1 MKNQKNL
8 IVNLF
13 NNEFN
18 LKDFINF
25 TNEVFKG
32 KAKYGNNLEFSPKVK
47 GEFNSVVKS
56 FLNLG
61 RYTDNNKKSMI
72 LAVVELRNE
81 DSIARSR
88 TIQRNFV
95 KDYFLKSGADAA
107 LVAFYNKESE
117 DWRLSFIKLD
127 YSYKN
132 SKLQEDITPAK
143 RFSFLLGKNEKHHTA
158 VRRFMPLI
166 LQDKEPPTVDELE
179 EVFNIEVVT
188 KEFFEKYCDLYLKI
202 KKELDNQEGF
212 SLVAEKADIKS
223 DEFAKKLMGQ
233 LVFLYFLQKKGWLGV
248 KVNPEKILKEEAD
261 KLLDNKTYECND
273 VFDKVY
279 YLTGDTYIRD
289 AKKIIELSNEEIYY
303 LNSIFINTEYD
314 EKWGSGDKSFIRS
327 MFKEADNCGKN
338 FFKDYL
344 EPIFYNALNDK
355 RGGSTYF
362 KDLNC
367 KIPFLNG
374 GLFQPISENYNYKNA
389 DFTIDNSIFSNNT
402 KNKQGDIGDGVL
414 DIFDRY
420 AFTIKE
426 DEPLEKEVAVD
437 PEMLGKVFENLLDV
451 TDRKKKGAFYTPR
464 EIVHYMCQE
473 SLINYL
479 ITEINLNYDEA
490 ESLIRYGD
498 IINDIDSNI
507 NVLSD
512 GEFKMPYNIRYQ
524 AKKIDT
530 ALENV
535 KVADPSVGSGA
546 FPLGMV
552 NEIVRARMNLTYYI
566 MNDLDAVSR
575 NNTKIKGRTPYDLK
589 LKTIR
594 RCIHA
599 VDIERSAV
607 DITKLRLWLS
617 LVVEENDFRNIK
629 ALPNLDYNIMVG
641 NSLIEEFEG
650 VKLFNE
656 NALKNQDNKEKDNI
670 LEQLSLQIPIK
681 DNEKILESI
690 SRLDRKLKNTSDII
704 EAKKIEYELEE
715 AKKSFNEI
723 SASCD
728 LKKESEYILDEI
740 YRLQEEFFDAN
751 GLEVK
756 VKLKNSID
764 NLEWLL
770 IEKTIKENGN
780 EPLLHKIKEF
790 KRTNTKPYFLW
801 KLNFARVF
809 KEKNGF
815 DIVIGNPPYV
825 GEKGNKEIFRPIA
838 NSELGKRF
846 YQGKMDLFYFFFHKA
861 IDISR
866 NNGVISFITT
876 NYYIT
881 ADSAIKLRKDFK
893 ERTNVIK
900 LMNFNE
906 LKIFESA
913 LGQHNLI
920 TVLRKSTSTNS
931 VSECIN
937 VNKLGFA
944 DNQILS
950 DIFSGKDK
958 ETKYINKNHNEIFE
972 GELFYIRMGDSNGSV
987 EQNIIDKLLENT
999 TILSN
1004 RYIVNTGVNTGCDYV
1019 TEANYRQAIGAIN
1032 EAIGINKG
1040 DGIFVLNEEELKN
1053 LNLTDEENKYV
1064 YKFYKNSDIDRYY
1077 APIKWSGKYLLY
1089 ITKDVDIN
1097 TLPNIKMHLDKYRAF
1112 CELKREYKEGKLPWY
1127 SLHWAREIEVFT
1139 NYDKIVLPYRSKR
1152 NIFAWSNKDFF
1163 GSKDIL
1169 YIRPKGNNENVKL
1182 LLAFLNSKLC
1192 YYWLLKRGKVKGDTL
1207 ELYVTP
1213 ISQIPIK
1220 DFSKSINENINKY
1233 VNEIINI
1240 LDKINL
1246 KEKEKQI
1253 QIKLLQKQID
1263 ECLYEAYN
1271 LTENEILEIEE
1282 IYNGKV

>member
-1 MKNQKNL
+1 MDNEKNL
-8 IVNLF
+8 IINLF
-13 NNEFN
+13 NNKFN
-18 LKDFINF
+18 LHEYIDFTQYI
-25 TNEVFKG
+25 FKG
-32 KAKYGNNLEFSPKVK
+32 KATYGRNLEFSPKVK

-61 RYTDNNKKSMI
+61 RYTDSNRKSMI
-72 LAVVELRNE
+72 LAVVELRKE

-95 KDYFLKSGADAA
+95 KDYFLKNGADSA
-107 LVAFYNKESE
+107 LVAFYNNESE

-132 SKLQEDITPAK
+132 SKLEEDITPAK

-158 VRRFMPLI
+158 VERFMPLI
-166 LQDKEPPTVDELE
+166 LQDKEAPTIDELE

-202 KKELDNQEGF
+202 KNELDKQEGF
-212 SLVAEKADIKS
+212 SVVAEKADIKS

-248 KVNPEKILKEEAD
+248 KANPEKISKEEAD
-261 KLLDNKTYECND
+261 RLLDNKTYECNE

-279 YLTGDTYIRD
+279 YLNGDIYIRD
-289 AKKIIELSNEEIYY
+289 DKNIIELSDGEINC

-314 EKWGSGDKSFIRS
+314 GKWGSGDKSFIRS
-327 MFKEADNCGKN
+327 MFNEAISCDKS

-355 RGGSTYF
+355 RGGTTYF

-374 GLFQPISENYNYKNA
+374 GLFQPISENYDYKNA
-389 DFTIDNSIFSNNT
+389 DFTIDNSLFSNNN

-479 ITEINLNYDEA
+479 VTEVNLNYDEA
-490 ESLIRYGD
+490 EALIRYGD

-507 NVLSD
+507 NVLAD
-512 GEFKMPYNIRYQ
+512 GEFKMPHNIRYQ

-535 KVADPSVGSGA
+535 KIADPAVGSGA

-575 NNTKIKGRTPYDLK
+575 NTRKIKGRTPYDLK

-656 NALKNQDNKEKDNI
+656 NALKVNNSNKEKEEI
-670 LEQLSLQIPIK
+670 LEQLSLQIPIE
-681 DNEKILESI
+681 DSENLLEI
-690 SRLDRKLKNTSDII
+690 ICELENKLKNTSNII

-723 SASCD
+723 AASCE

-740 YRLQEEFFDAN
+740 YRLQEEFFEAN
-751 GLEVK
+751 GLETK

-764 NLEWLL
+764 SLEWLL
-770 IEKTIKENGN
+770 IEKTVKENGK
-780 EPLLHKIKEF
+780 EELLSKIKEF

-801 KLNFARVF
+801 KLNFAKVF
-809 KEKNGF
+809 REKGGF
-815 DIVIGNPPYV
+815 DIVIGNPPYIGFQKV
-825 GEKGNKEIFRPIA
+825 PDKEYHKEKYFSANGKYDFYVLFIEKGIDLLRKNGTISYICPSYFYKRNYGKNIRKFILENTAINYIVDFKDMQIFESVLTYTCIFMA
-838 NSELGKRF
+838 TK
-846 YQGKMDLFYFFFHKA
+846 H
-861 IDISR
+861 IVR
-866 NNGVISFITT
+866 NNLVKII
-876 NYYIT
+876 NKNLLDREYYT
-881 ADSAIKLRKDFK
+881 VKQDDFK
-893 ERTNVIK
+893 EPLWNIENNENNVILQK
-900 LMNFNE
+900 IKNKSQYTLKDLTINISQGIVTGNNNIFCLEKSLIKERNITMEYLKPIYKGKDIRNGKIIESDEYIFYPYRYINNKMILIQESEIKEKDINLYNYLLESKATLLSREYFNKSNKMWYELWNPRKRCHFENRKFVFSELNNHNDFVLVEECFYSDSACGME
-906 LKIFESA
+906 LKKEYENCYKYLSYYLNCELMTYYFSK
-913 LGQHNLI
+913 I
-920 TVLRKSTSTNS
+920 TVPK
-931 VSECIN
+931 
-937 VNKLGFA
+937 A
-944 DNQILS
+944 
-950 DIFSGKDK
+950 
-958 ETKYINKNHNEIFE
+958 
-972 GELFYIRMGDSNGSV
+972 NG
-987 EQNIIDKLLENT
+987 
-999 TILSN
+999 
-1004 RYIVNTGVNTGCDYV
+1004 Y
-1019 TEANYRQAIGAIN
+1019 
-1032 EAIGINKG
+1032 
-1040 DGIFVLNEEELKN
+1040 
-1053 LNLTDEENKYV
+1053 YV
-1064 YKFYKNSDIDRYY
+1064 YKNAFLSKL
-1077 APIKWSGKYLLY
+1077 PVY
-1089 ITKDVDIN
+1089 IPSN
-1097 TLPNIKMHLDKYRAF
+1097 LDKVDYDNFEEWIRNEF
-1112 CELKREYKEGKLPWY
+1112 NIDN
-1127 SLHWAREIEVFT
+1127 ARE
-1139 NYDKIVLPYRSKR
+1139 L
-1152 NIFAWSNKDFF
+1152 
-1163 GSKDIL
+1163 
-1169 YIRPKGNNENVKL
+1169 
-1182 LLAFLNSKLC
+1182 
-1192 YYWLLKRGKVKGDTL
+1192 
-1207 ELYVTP
+1207 
-1213 ISQIPIK
+1213 
-1220 DFSKSINENINKY
+1220 
-1233 VNEIINI
+1233 
-1240 LDKINL
+1240 
-1246 KEKEKQI
+1246 
-1253 QIKLLQKQID
+1253 
-1263 ECLYEAYN
+1263 
-1271 LTENEILEIEE
+1271 
-1282 IYNGKV
+1282 

>member
-1 MKNQKNL
+1 MDNQKNL
-8 IVNLF
+8 VVNLF
-13 NNEFN
+13 NNKFKLE
-18 LKDFINF
+18 DFINF
-25 TNEVFKG
+25 TQEIFKG
-32 KAKYGNNLEFSPKVK
+32 KVKYGKNLEFSPKVK

-61 RYTDNNKKSMI
+61 RYTDSNRKSMI
-72 LAVVELRNE
+72 LAVVELNRE

-95 KDYFLKSGADAA
+95 KDYFLKGGADSA
-107 LVAFYNKESE
+107 LVAFYNNKSE

-132 SKLQEDITPAK
+132 SKLEEDITPAK

-158 VRRFMPLI
+158 VERFMPLI
-166 LQDKEPPTVDELE
+166 LQDKEAPTINELE

-202 KKELDNQEGF
+202 KNELDKQEGF
-212 SLVAEKADIKS
+212 SVVAEKAGIRS

-248 KVNPEKILKEEAD
+248 KANPEKISKEEAD
-261 KLLDNKTYECND
+261 RLLDNKTYECNE

-279 YLTGDTYIRD
+279 YLNGDIYIRD
-289 AKKIIELSNEEIYY
+289 DKNIIELSDEEINC

-314 EKWGSGDKSFIRS
+314 GKWGSGDKSFIRS
-327 MFKEADNCGKN
+327 MFNEAISCDKS

-362 KDLNC
+362 KELNC

-374 GLFQPISENYNYKNA
+374 GLFQPISENYDYKNA
-389 DFTIDNSIFSNNT
+389 DFTIDNSLFSNNN

-479 ITEINLNYDEA
+479 ITEIDLSYDEA
-490 ESLIRYGD
+490 ETLIRYGD

-507 NVLSD
+507 SVLSH

-535 KVADPSVGSGA
+535 KIADPAVGSGA

-575 NNTKIKGRTPYDLK
+575 NTRKIKGRTPYDLK

-594 RCIHA
+594 RCIYA

-656 NALKNQDNKEKDNI
+656 NAFKIQNNRDKGET

-681 DNEKILESI
+681 DNENLLEVICELES
-690 SRLDRKLKNTSDII
+690 KLKNTSNII
-704 EAKKIEYELEE
+704 EIKKIEYEIEE

-723 SASCD
+723 AASNYI
-728 LKKESEYILDEI
+728 KRESEYILDEI

-751 GLEVK
+751 GLETK
-756 VKLKNSID
+756 IKLKNSID
-764 NLEWLL
+764 SLEWLL
-770 IEKTIKENGN
+770 IEKTVKENGN
-780 EPLLHKIKEF
+780 EKLLPKIKEF

-801 KLNFARVF
+801 KLNFAKVF
-809 KEKNGF
+809 REKGGF
-815 DIVIGNPPYV
+815 DIFIGNPPYI
-825 GEKGNKEIFRPIA
+825 GDKGNKDIFRPIIKG
-838 NSELGKRF
+838 EFGKRF
-846 YQGKMDLFYFFFHKA
+846 YQGQMDIFYFFFHLA
-861 IDISR
+861 LDLTH
-866 NNGVISFITT
+866 NNSNIVYITT
-876 NYYIT
+876 NYFLT
-881 ADSAIKLRKDFK
+881 ATGGKKLRKDINDRAAIL
-893 ERTNVIK
+893 ELI
-900 LMNFNE
+900 NFNE
-906 LKIFESA
+906 YKIFESA
-913 LGQHNLI
+913 KGQHNII
-920 TVLRKSTSTNS
+920 TMLKKTENSSTKAKCSIVNRS
-931 VSECIN
+931 GFYKPDVIN
-937 VNKLGFA
+937 DIFLGRDGRTDYYII
-944 DNQILS
+944 DNQKELYDGLDLYIRLQGTKKKENDILS
-950 DIFSGKDK
+950 NILEKVREETNTILDEICYINAGVGVTISKITSRYIKKYPQLNLEKDMGVFVVSKQESNDIEEELVKDFVKNSNIKHYLYQKNKDK
-958 ETKYINKNHNEIFE
+958 MIYLTWNDEIDNFPKAKKHLEKFRLILDEQVKSYEEEFPWYALNRPRSMEIFE
-972 GELFYIRMGDSNGSV
+972 DCNKIIVPYRAKRNYFAYSSEPVYGSRDVLFIR
-987 EQNIIDKLLENT
+987 EKDK
-999 TILSN
+999 S
-1004 RYIVNTGVNTGCDYV
+1004 Y
-1019 TEANYRQAIGAIN
+1019 
-1032 EAIGINKG
+1032 
-1040 DGIFVLNEEELKN
+1040 
-1053 LNLTDEENKYV
+1053 
-1064 YKFYKNSDIDRYY
+1064 
-1077 APIKWSGKYLLY
+1077 
-1089 ITKDVDIN
+1089 
-1097 TLPNIKMHLDKYRAF
+1097 NIKY
-1112 CELKREYKEGKLPWY
+1112 
-1127 SLHWAREIEVFT
+1127 
-1139 NYDKIVLPYRSKR
+1139 
-1152 NIFAWSNKDFF
+1152 
-1163 GSKDIL
+1163 IL
-1169 YIRPKGNNENVKL
+1169 GI
-1182 LLAFLNSKLC
+1182 LNSKL
-1192 YYWLLKRGKVKGDTL
+1192 YYIWLYFKGKRKGEIL
-1207 ELYVTP
+1207 ELVRKP
-1213 ISQIPIK
+1213 LSEIPIK
-1220 DFSKSINENINKY
+1220 KISESKQAEVVYY
-1233 VNEIINI
+1233 VNCIINNSKDI
-1240 LDKINL
+1240 S
-1246 KEKEKQI
+1246 
-1253 QIKLLQKQID
+1253 
-1263 ECLYEAYN
+1263 
-1271 LTENEILEIEE
+1271 ENEIKNYQSKIDDLIYEEFKINEEEKQYIEKFIE
-1282 IYNGKV
+1282 QRNEL

>member
-1 MKNQKNL
+1 MDNQKNL
-8 IVNLF
+8 VVNLF
-13 NNEFN
+13 NNKFKLE
-18 LKDFINF
+18 DFINF
-25 TNEVFKG
+25 TQEIFKG
-32 KAKYGNNLEFSPKVK
+32 KVKYGKNLEFSPKVK

-61 RYTDNNKKSMI
+61 RYTDSNRKSMI
-72 LAVVELRNE
+72 LAVVELNRE

-95 KDYFLKSGADAA
+95 KDYFIKGGADSA
-107 LVAFYNKESE
+107 LVVFYNKESE

-158 VRRFMPLI
+158 VERFMPLI
-166 LQDKEPPTVDELE
+166 LQDKEAPTINELE

-202 KKELDNQEGF
+202 KNELDKQEGF
-212 SLVAEKADIKS
+212 SVVAEKADIKS
-223 DEFAKKLMGQ
+223 DEFAKKIMGQ

-248 KVNPEKILKEEAD
+248 KANPEKISKEEAD
-261 KLLDNKTYECND
+261 RLLDNKTYECNE

-279 YLTGDTYIRD
+279 YLNGDIYIRD
-289 AKKIIELSNEEIYY
+289 DKNIIELSNEETNC

-314 EKWGSGDKSFIRS
+314 GKWGSGDKSFIRS
-327 MFKEADNCGKN
+327 MFKEADNCGKS

-344 EPIFYNALNDK
+344 EPVFYNALNDK

-362 KDLNC
+362 KELNC

-374 GLFQPISENYNYKNA
+374 GLFQPISENYDYKNA
-389 DFTIDNSIFSNNT
+389 DFTIYNSLFSNNN
-402 KNKQGDIGDGVL
+402 KNKQGDIGDGIL

-437 PEMLGKVFENLLDV
+437 PEMLGKVFENLLDI

-479 ITEINLNYDEA
+479 VLEVNLNYDEA
-490 ESLIRYGD
+490 EALIRYGD

-507 NVLSD
+507 NVLAD

-535 KVADPSVGSGA
+535 KIADPAVGSGA

-552 NEIVRARMNLTYYI
+552 NEIVRARINLTYYI

-575 NNTKIKGRTPYDLK
+575 NNRKIKGRTPYDLK

-656 NALKNQDNKEKDNI
+656 NALKVNNSNKEKEEI

-681 DNEKILESI
+681 DNENLLEVI
-690 SRLDRKLKNTSDII
+690 CELENKLKNTSNII

-723 SASCD
+723 AASCE

-740 YRLQEEFFDAN
+740 YRLQEEFFEAN
-751 GLEVK
+751 GLETK

-764 NLEWLL
+764 TLEWLL
-770 IEKTIKENGN
+770 IEKTVKENGN
-780 EPLLHKIKEF
+780 EKLLSKIKEF

-801 KLNFARVF
+801 KLNFAKVF
-809 KEKNGF
+809 REKGGF
-815 DIVIGNPPYV
+815 DIVIGNPPYIDSEEMTKNLFETRKYCIKKYKSAKGNWDIFIIFIERGIDLLKKDGTISYIVPNKLISADYSKELREIMNKNRIIELRDYSSVDVFKDADVYPVVFSLQKSPNQSNKVKMTVMKSIEDINYKNIISASSFYKDIYWDRFFANNSKAISILDKMLV
-825 GEKGNKEIFRPIA
+825 GEK
-838 NSELGKRF
+838 LG
-846 YQGKMDLFYFFFHKA
+846 
-861 IDISR
+861 DISEVLGAATVGEAYEIKKYLNDSYKNVDVEFKKFINTGTIDR
-866 NNGVISFITT
+866 YIS
-876 NYYIT
+876 
-881 ADSAIKLRKDFK
+881 LW
-893 ERTNVIK
+893 
-900 LMNFNE
+900 
-906 LKIFESA
+906 
-913 LGQHNLI
+913 G
-920 TVLRKSTSTNS
+920 
-931 VSECIN
+931 IN
-937 VNKLGFA
+937 K
-944 DNQILS
+944 
-950 DIFSGKDK
+950 
-958 ETKYINKNHNEIFE
+958 TKYIKSNYENPIITCEDLSNISLKRLRESNSEKIIIGGMTKRLE
-972 GELFYIRMGDSNGSV
+972 CYLDSKGEFLAGKS
-987 EQNIIDKLLENT
+987 T
-999 TILSN
+999 TIILKKKCDLK
-1004 RYIVNTGVNTGCDYV
+1004 YII
-1019 TEANYRQAIGAIN
+1019 A
-1032 EAIGINKG
+1032 
-1040 DGIFVLNEEELKN
+1040 L
-1053 LNLTDEENKYV
+1053 
-1064 YKFYKNSDIDRYY
+1064 
-1077 APIKWSGKYLLY
+1077 
-1089 ITKDVDIN
+1089 
-1097 TLPNIKMHLDKYRAF
+1097 
-1112 CELKREYKEGKLPWY
+1112 
-1127 SLHWAREIEVFT
+1127 
-1139 NYDKIVLPYRSKR
+1139 
-1152 NIFAWSNKDFF
+1152 
-1163 GSKDIL
+1163 
-1169 YIRPKGNNENVKL
+1169 
-1182 LLAFLNSKLC
+1182 LNSKLMSFFYSI
-1192 YYWLLKRGKVKGDTL
+1192 YYNSLSLKGGFFRIGPPQIKTL
-1207 ELYVTP
+1207 P
-1213 ISQIPIK
+1213 IIIP
-1220 DFSKSINENINKY
+1220 SE
-1233 VNEIINI
+1233 EIIEGI
-1240 LDKINL
+1240 IDKS
-1246 KEKEKQI
+1246 
-1253 QIKLLQKQID
+1253 KLLQEAIIKNND
-1263 ECLYEAYN
+1263 EIIMVLEKELDELIYN
-1271 LTENEILEIEE
+1271 VYKLDKEE
-1282 IYNGKV
+1282 INLVEKSII

>member
-1 MKNQKNL
+1 MENQKNL

-13 NNEFN
+13 NNKFN
-18 LKDFINF
+18 LKDYINF
-25 TNEVFKG
+25 TQEVFKG

-61 RYTDNNKKSMI
+61 RYIDDNKKSMI
-72 LAVVELRNE
+72 LAVVELKNE
-81 DSIARSR
+81 ESVARSR

-158 VRRFMPLI
+158 MQRFMPLI
-166 LQDKEPPTVDELE
+166 VQDKEAPTIDELE

-202 KKELDNQEGF
+202 KKELDKQDGF
-212 SLVAEKADIKS
+212 SIVAEKAAIKS

-248 KVNPEKILKEEAD
+248 KVNPQKISKEEAD
-261 KLLDNKTYECND
+261 KLLDNKTYECSE

-279 YLTGDTYIRD
+279 HLSRDIYIRD
-289 AKKIIELSNEEIYY
+289 DNEIIKLSNQEIEY
-303 LNSIFINTEYD
+303 LNSVFINTEYD

-327 MFKEADNCGKN
+327 MFKEADSCGKN
-338 FFKDYL
+338 FFKEYL

-374 GLFQPISENYNYKNA
+374 GLFQPISENYSYKDA
-389 DFTIDNSIFSNNT
+389 DFTIDNSIFSNTN

-437 PEMLGKVFENLLDV
+437 PEMLGKVFENLLDI

-479 ITEINLNYDEA
+479 IKEINLNYDEA

-524 AKKIDT
+524 AKEIDI

-617 LVVEENDFRNIK
+617 LVVEENDFKNIK
-629 ALPNLDYNIMVG
+629 ALPNLDYNIIVG

-656 NALKNQDNKEKDNI
+656 NALKNQYNEEKDDI
-670 LEQLSLQIPIK
+670 LEQLPLQISLK
-681 DNEKILESI
+681 NNEKL
-690 SRLDRKLKNTSDII
+690 LDYICKLDNKLKNTSDII
-704 EAKKIEYELEE
+704 EAKEIEYELEE

-723 SASCD
+723 SATCD

-740 YRLQEEFFDAN
+740 YKLQEEFFDAN
-751 GLEVK
+751 GLETK

-770 IEKTIKENGN
+770 IEKTVKENGK
-780 EPLLHKIKEF
+780 EDLLPKIKEF

-801 KLNFARVF
+801 KLNFAKVF
-809 KEKNGF
+809 REKGGF
-815 DIVIGNPPYV
+815 DIVIGNPPY
-825 GEKGNKEIFRPIA
+825 
-838 NSELGKRF
+838 
-846 YQGKMDLFYFFFHKA
+846 
-861 IDISR
+861 
-866 NNGVISFITT
+866 
-876 NYYIT
+876 
-881 ADSAIKLRKDFK
+881 IK
-893 ERTNVIK
+893 I
-900 LMNFNE
+900 
-906 LKIFESA
+906 
-913 LGQHNLI
+913 QNLP
-920 TVLRKSTSTNS
+920 
-931 VSECIN
+931 E
-937 VNKLGFA
+937 
-944 DNQILS
+944 
-950 DIFSGKDK
+950 
-958 ETKYINKNHNEIFE
+958 
-972 GELFYIRMGDSNGSV
+972 
-987 EQNIIDKLLENT
+987 
-999 TILSN
+999 
-1004 RYIVNTGVNTGCDYV
+1004 
-1019 TEANYRQAIGAIN
+1019 
-1032 EAIGINKG
+1032 
-1040 DGIFVLNEEELKN
+1040 
-1053 LNLTDEENKYV
+1053 
-1064 YKFYKNSDIDRYY
+1064 
-1077 APIKWSGKYLLY
+1077 
-1089 ITKDVDIN
+1089 
-1097 TLPNIKMHLDKYRAF
+1097 
-1112 CELKREYKEGKLPWY
+1112 
-1127 SLHWAREIEVFT
+1127 
-1139 NYDKIVLPYRSKR
+1139 
-1152 NIFAWSNKDFF
+1152 
-1163 GSKDIL
+1163 
-1169 YIRPKGNNENVKL
+1169 
-1182 LLAFLNSKLC
+1182 
-1192 YYWLLKRGKVKGDTL
+1192 
-1207 ELYVTP
+1207 
-1213 ISQIPIK
+1213 
-1220 DFSKSINENINKY
+1220 
-1233 VNEIINI
+1233 
-1240 LDKINL
+1240 
-1246 KEKEKQI
+1246 
-1253 QIKLLQKQID
+1253 
-1263 ECLYEAYN
+1263 YEA
-1271 LTENEILEIEE
+1271 
-1282 IYNGKV
+1282 KVLKKKL